1 MKNSSQRKVFLVGMI
16 LLALSPRLAVAETSQ
31 LGLGYRHMYNLEFDE
46 AHRCFQQWGQ
56 RYPQDPL
63 APVSD
68 AAAYLFAELD
78 RMRVLQW
85 ELFVHDEQFVTRQK
99 MSPDPTL
106 KQHFETALV
115 LSQRLADQV
124 LAHEPH
130 DENALFAN
138 ILRLGLHADYLALIE
153 QSYLRSLGE
162 MKAGRQLAER
172 LLIKDPSYYDAYLAI
187 GVENYLL
194 SLRPA
199 PIRWMLRITGAQTD
213 KELGIQKLRVTAENG
228 RYLKP
233 YARLLLAVAALR
245 DKDWNHAKELL
256 RGLAAEFPRNQLYFE
271 ELARL
276 Q

>member
-1 MKNSSQRKVFLVGMI
+1 MVLLVEII
-16 LLALSPRLAVAETSQ
+16 LLALSPRVVVADPSQ

-56 RYPQDPL
+56 RYPEDPL

-85 ELFVHDEQFVTRQK
+85 ELFMNDEEFVTRQK
-99 MSPDPTL
+99 MTPDPTL
-106 KQHFETALV
+106 KQNFETALA
-115 LSQRLADQV
+115 LSQRIADQV
-124 LAHEPH
+124 LAHAPQ

-138 ILRLGLHADYLALIE
+138 ILRLGLHADYLALVE
-153 QSYLRSLGE
+153 RSYLRSLSE

-172 LLIKDPSYYDAYLAI
+172 LLIKDPSYYDAYLAV

-194 SLRPA
+194 SLKPA

-213 KELGIQKLRVTAENG
+213 KEVGIQKLRVTAENG
-228 RYLKP
+228 RYLQP

-256 RGLAAEFPRNQLYFE
+256 RGLAAEFPRNRLYFE

>member
-1 MKNSSQRKVFLVGMI
+1 MTSFSQQKI
-16 LLALSPRLAVAETSQ
+16 LLIGILLVLSPRSAVADTPQ
-31 LGLGYRHMYNLEFDE
+31 LLLGYRHMYNLEFDD
-46 AHRCFQQWGQ
+46 AHRCFRQWGQ
-56 RYPQDPL
+56 RYPEDPL

-78 RMRVLQW
+78 RLHVLQS
-85 ELFVHDEQFVTRQK
+85 ELFVNDEQFITRQK

-106 KQHFETALV
+106 KQNFETALA
-115 LSQRLADQV
+115 LSQRKADQV
-124 LAHEPH
+124 LAHAPQ
-130 DENALFAN
+130 DANALFAN

-153 QSYLRSLGE
+153 RSYLRSLGE
-162 MKAGRQLAER
+162 MKAGRQLAES
-172 LLIKDPSYYDAYLAI
+172 LLLRNPNYYDAYLAI

-213 KELGIQKLRVTAENG
+213 KEVGIQKLRVTAENG
-228 RYLKP
+228 LYLQP

-245 DKDWNHAKELL
+245 DKDWNQAKELL
-256 RGLAAEFPRNQLYFE
+256 RGLAAEFPRNRLYFE